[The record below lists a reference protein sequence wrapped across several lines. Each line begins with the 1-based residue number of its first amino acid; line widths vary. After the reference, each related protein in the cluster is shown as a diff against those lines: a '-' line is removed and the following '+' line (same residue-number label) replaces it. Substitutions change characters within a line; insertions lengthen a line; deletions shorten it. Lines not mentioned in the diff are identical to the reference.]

1 MNVVLAKTMGF
12 CFGVKRALEMTEKAL
27 ASGEKIHILGDLIH
41 NRAVIEKLAAKG
53 LKRVTSV
60 REVAASGTLIISA
73 HGVSRDV
80 YQSMEQTGI
89 SCIDTTCI
97 FVKKAQDA
105 AAFLCREGY
114 EVFLVGDPDHT
125 EVKSIVSA
133 AGGSVRILQREE
145 DLTQVLRGKRAG
157 LLFQTTQSAEMLRV
171 FSSGLAKRFD
181 EVRIFNTICRAT
193 TERQEAVREL
203 ARNVE
208 AVVIVGDRKSANS
221 KRLLAIAS
229 EINPRSYMVETADQI
244 NPDDF
249 NGLDTIGLTASAS
262 APDWVITEVRTRLEK
277 LSGETS

>member
-1 MNVVLAKTMGF
+1 MKVVLAKTMGF

-53 LKRVTSV
+53 LRRVKAVSEVTSG
-60 REVAASGTLIISA
+60 GTLIISA

-80 YQSMEQTGI
+80 YQAMEQSGI

-125 EVKSIVSA
+125 EVKGIVSA
-133 AGGSVRILQREE
+133 AGGPVRILQREE
-145 DLTQVLRGKRAG
+145 DLVTVTRGKRAG
-157 LLFQTTQSAEMLRV
+157 LLFQTTQTAEMLRL
-171 FSSGLAKRFD
+171 FTSGLAEKFD
-181 EVRIFNTICRAT
+181 EVRVFNTICRAT

-203 ARNVE
+203 ARDVD

-229 EINPRSYMVETADQI
+229 EINPKSFMVETADQI
-244 NPDDF
+244 NVSDF
-249 NGLDTIGLTASAS
+249 SGLDTVGLTASAS
-262 APDWVITEVRTRLEK
+262 APDWVIAEVQSRLSR
-277 LSGETS
+277 LP